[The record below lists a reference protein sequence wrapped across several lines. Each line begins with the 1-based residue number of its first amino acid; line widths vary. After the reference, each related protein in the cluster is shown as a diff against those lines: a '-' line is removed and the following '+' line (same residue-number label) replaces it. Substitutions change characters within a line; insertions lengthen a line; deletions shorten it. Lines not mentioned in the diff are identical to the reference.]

1 MADIPLAHPSTVS
14 SKGCTTPLIDPTT
27 YADEDEEEYDSNE
40 DGSFPSPTPSEIDEA
55 MRNGT
60 LPNPMRMMRGQ
71 EEETER
77 DGWDVV
83 FDTALY
89 VIPFTSL
96 FVMLDM

>member
-1 MADIPLAHPSTVS
+1 MIE
-14 SKGCTTPLIDPTT
+14 
-27 YADEDEEEYDSNE
+27 DEDGDVYDSDE
-40 DGSFPSPTPSEIDEA
+40 AFPSPTPSEVDEA

-60 LPNPMRMMRGQ
+60 LPNPMRMLDEQDRD
-71 EEETER
+71 R